1 MSEIEKLKER
11 VSELENRLENVSEL
25 LNELIRSYNGH
36 FHRDSGASPITP
48 KARIETKP
56 KIRW

>member
-11 VSELENRLENVSEL
+11 VTELENRLE
-25 LNELIRSYNGH
+25 ELIRNYDGH
-36 FHRDSGASPITP
+36 FHRDSGASPIIP
-48 KARIETKP
+48 AARIETKP